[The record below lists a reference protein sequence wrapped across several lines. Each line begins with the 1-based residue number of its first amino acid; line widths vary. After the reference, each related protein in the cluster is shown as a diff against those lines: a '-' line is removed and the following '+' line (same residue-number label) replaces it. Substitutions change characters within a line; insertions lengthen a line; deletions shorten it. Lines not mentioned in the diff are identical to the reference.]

1 MKVELERLCAN
12 CQASHPSEPVFSE
25 YMICLKDP
33 DFEPYL
39 DDIIDRQDF
48 SRCAHLIESK
58 KFDSGQEV
66 CSEFDPV
73 ADY

>member
-1 MKVELERLCAN
+1 MKGELERLCAN
-12 CQASHPSEPVFSE
+12 CHGSHPAEPAYSE
-25 YMICLKDP
+25 YAICLHDP
-33 DFEPYL
+33 EFEPYL

-58 KFDSGQEV
+58 RFDWGQEA